1 MDPADLAVFFPF
13 LFLELL
19 NPNLWPAEGAG
30 PTLNLPE
37 NGPRYPPRSNLD
49 EAVPRLQILGINMSQ
64 NPDSMQSPEQ
74 VSDFDADAWFQPPR
88 ARSRRPRPRTR
99 AAAENRTAGIFFS
112 KFYYGGDL
120 SYME

>member
-37 NGPRYPPRSNLD
+37 NGPRYPPGLKVAK
-49 EAVPRLQILGINMSQ
+49 AVASLGHRELI
-64 NPDSMQSPEQ
+64 
-74 VSDFDADAWFQPPR
+74 
-88 ARSRRPRPRTR
+88 
-99 AAAENRTAGIFFS
+99 
-112 KFYYGGDL
+112 
-120 SYME
+120 